1 MPPSRRRSRSKPRKD
16 YHHGDL
22 RQALV
27 DAALEDIAAHGV
39 EQVTLRGVAR
49 TAGVSHM
56 APYNHFADKAA
67 LLAAAA
73 AAGFRQLGR
82 AMDERMAAHPR
93 GDPKRLQAAGIA
105 YAVFAVEHPALF
117 RLMFGPEL
125 ADRRRHEELGRAAA
139 DAFRSLLGAIGDAGS
154 EREAAMAVADFAV
167 IPWALVHGLA
177 MLAVA
182 GQLPGTDAQ
191 RIEVLTRRATDV
203 LYEGMGAAF
212 LSRPRPSGGPR
223 R

>member
-1 MPPSRRRSRSKPRKD
+1 MPPSGRRSQSKLREE

-27 DAALEDIAAHGV
+27 DAALEDIAAHGA
-39 EQVTLRGVAR
+39 ERVTLRGVAR
-49 TAGVSHM
+49 AAGVSHM

-73 AAGFRQLGR
+73 AVGFRQLGR
-82 AMDERMAAHPR
+82 AMEERMAAHPR

-105 YAVFAVEHPALF
+105 YAVFAVDHPALF

-125 ADRRRHEELGRAAA
+125 ADRRSHEELGQAAA
-139 DAFRSLLGAIGDAGS
+139 DAFRSLLGAIGDVGS
-154 EREAAMAVADFAV
+154 ESEASPAVADFAV

-182 GQLPGTDAQ
+182 GQLPGMDAQ
-191 RIEVLTRRATDV
+191 HIEVLARRATDV
-203 LYEGMGAAF
+203 LYEGMAADF
-212 LSRPRPSGGPR
+212 LSRTRAGGGPGR
-223 R
+223 